1 MQLLIIA
8 DAAVGPNRVAE
19 KLAAAQVQTRVTTPG
34 AIADAGEVLDDDV
47 DGVVIDTGDLAGM
60 GFPLLRRF
68 RDAGHKLPLLLLAQ
82 ASPRAEAEAF
92 NLGADAVMPR
102 GAPAATVMARI
113 EAIRRRA
120 PVRKVAGI
128 RCGNVSIDR
137 ESGLLSVAGQPVEVT
152 PCELRVLDMLMGA
165 RGGVLGKE
173 RICDA
178 LREGEGDAAPGV
190 LRVFVCRLRR
200 KLAEAGADDI
210 IRTVWGVGYRVEAPS
225 SGARPGIGNPVNAF
239 GAAI

>member
-1 MQLLIIA
+1 MQVLIIA
-8 DAAVGPNRVAE
+8 DAANGTNRIAE
-19 KLAAAQVQTRVTTPG
+19 KLAAAHVGTRVTTPG
-34 AIADAGEVLDDDV
+34 GIAQAEQALDDGI

-60 GFPLLRRF
+60 GFQLLRRF
-68 RDAGHKLPLLLLAQ
+68 RDAGHKLPCIAGQ
-82 ASPRAEAEAF
+82 HRGTEAEAF

-102 GAPAATVMARI
+102 TAPAATLMARI

-120 PVRKVAGI
+120 PTRKVAGI

-137 ESGLLSVAGQPVEVT
+137 DSGLLSVAGQPVEVT

-225 SGARPGIGNPVNAF
+225 SGARPGIGNPVAAF
-239 GAAI
+239 GVAI